1 MLSIKPT
8 MASFVTFYWPR
19 AVAVK
24 KSSDV
29 PAAIFIVIELMIF
42 SCLEGIFFQTSFLQH
57 SLNVQR
63 LSRIKQKTLEKSNF
77 MGSML
82 ATVINS

>member
-42 SCLEGIFFQTSFLQH
+42 NCLEGIFFHTSFLQH

-77 MGSML
+77 MGSLL